1 MQIGFKAAIL
11 LLTAGFAATVAA
23 SERYVERIGVPNG
36 QVVVVSEGDDEAQAS
51 GSYTVRLYDAEP
63 MAYRSGVIVVRNG
76 ALESVALGDLQR
88 NGTEQVVVV
97 LRQGPGVRSAQA
109 LSISGNRVE
118 VRSHIEDLPDDAD
131 PVALLTKTTRSDKLF
146 GRGKYHDPNSGAR

>member
-11 LLTAGFAATVAA
+11 MLVAAAASTVAA
-23 SERYVERIGVPNG
+23 SERYVERISVPNK

-51 GSYTVRLYDAEP
+51 GSYTVRLYDAEH
-63 MAYRSGVIVVRNG
+63 MAYRSGAIVVRDG
-76 ALESVALGDLQR
+76 AIEDVAVADLER
-88 NGTEQVVVV
+88 NGSEQVVVV

-109 LSISGNRVE
+109 FSVAGNRVA